1 MSNWYTNAI
10 LTIIALLL
18 AAVAAKLY
26 LPAAQLIG
34 PQISPPTRGEMA
46 EARKLSDSSA
56 RRARLEDLRA
66 RVPAVW
72 VNGGDIEVSGSVYVD
87 NTVEIEGEVS
97 IVR

>member
-46 EARKLSDSSA
+46 EARELSDW
-56 RRARLEDLRA
+56 ARLEDLRA

>member
-46 EARKLSDSSA
+46 EARKLSDW
-56 RRARLEDLRA
+56 ARLEDLRA